1 MRHILLVFSILAA
14 LLICGCASSSEKQEG
29 PRRQD
34 EDPAIAK
41 AREEWKKF
49 TAKQQ
54 EEERNRHDLYSL
66 QNDKD
71 RVFPWREG
79 RRSEGLHEKQ
89 DKSVF
94 SLW

>member
-1 MRHILLVFSILAA
+1 MRHILLVFTILTA
-14 LLICGCASSSEKQEG
+14 LLICGCASSEKQEE
-29 PRRQD
+29 PRQQD
-34 EDPAIAK
+34 EDPALAK
-41 AREEWKKF
+41 ARAEWKKF
-49 TAKQQ
+49 VEKKQ

-79 RRSEGLHEKQ
+79 RRSERLHERRDQ
-89 DKSVF
+89 SVF

>member
-1 MRHILLVFSILAA
+1 MKHFLLFFSILTA
-14 LLICGCASSSEKQEG
+14 LIFCGCASAEKQNTQQKQE
-29 PRRQD
+29 

-49 TAKQQ
+49 VEQKK